1 MYSIEFKIILMA
13 FKCILG
19 EIVRQIGQHKDS
31 MIKQYDHITCVC
43 LNTDAFGMSYPTWSR
58 VANSVKEEAVAPPAE
73 VYLNSRSTRTG

>member
-1 MYSIEFKIILMA
+1 MCVYSIEFKIILMA

-43 LNTDAFGMSYPTWSR
+43 LNTDAFGMSYPT
-58 VANSVKEEAVAPPAE
+58 
-73 VYLNSRSTRTG
+73 